1 MEVLA
6 PPVLRDPVLRAVLLG
21 ASNLVL
27 ALPGLIDDL
36 RRAAGGPVEVLA
48 ACGHGRS
55 YGRWSRLLFIRYL
68 PGITECG
75 LWADLERR
83 PPLPTV
89 ALLTDVGN
97 DLGYGEMP
105 ETVAGW
111 IETCLVRLARQ
122 DARTTCTFLPLCSLE
137 KLSSFR
143 YYTARSILFPGRRVS
158 RQALLER
165 ARELDRHLHR
175 LAREHAARTVEPE
188 ASWYGID
195 PIHVR
200 RRWRR
205 RVWDLILA
213 QWSLRRP
220 PGRSTPV
227 RLPLCGAAEMR
238 LFGLPRRHAQPAC
251 RLTDGTTVALY

>member
-1 MEVLA
+1 M
-6 PPVLRDPVLRAVLLG
+6 LLG

-55 YGRWSRLLFIRYL
+55 YGRWSRLLFIRRL
-68 PGITECG
+68 PGIISCG
-75 LWADLERR
+75 LWDDLASR
-83 PPLPTV
+83 PPRPTI

-111 IETCLVRLARQ
+111 LETCLARLARH
-122 DARTTCTFLPLCSLE
+122 DAATVCTFMPLCSLE
-137 KLSSFR
+137 KLSVFR
-143 YYTARSILFPGRRVS
+143 YYAARSILFPGRRVS
-158 RQALLER
+158 RPALLER
-165 ARELDRHLHR
+165 ARELDWHLRR
-175 LAREHAARTVEPE
+175 LAREHEARTVEPE
-188 ASWYGID
+188 APWYGID

-213 QWSLRRP
+213 QWSLQRP

-227 RLPLCGAAEMR
+227 RLPLLGAAELR

-251 RLTDGTTVALY
+251 RLADGTTVALY

>member
-1 MEVLA
+1 VAVLT
-6 PPVLRDPVLRAVLLG
+6 PPVLRAVVLG
-21 ASNLVL
+21 ASNLIL
-27 ALPGLIDDL
+27 ALPDLIDDL

-55 YGRWSRLLFIRYL
+55 YGRWSRLLFIRRL
-68 PGITECG
+68 PGITACG
-75 LWADLERR
+75 LWADLDSR
-83 PPLPTV
+83 PPLPTI
-89 ALLTDVGN
+89 ALVTDVGN

-111 IETCLVRLARQ
+111 IETCLVRLDRHGAS
-122 DARTTCTFLPLCSLE
+122 TVCTFLPLCSLE
-137 KLSSFR
+137 KISAFR
-143 YYTARSILFPGRRVS
+143 YYAARSILFPGRRVS
-158 RQALLER
+158 RPALLER

-175 LAREHAARTVEPE
+175 LAREHEARTVEPD

-227 RLPLCGAAEMR
+227 RLPLLGAAEMR

-251 RLTDGTTVALY
+251 RLADGTTVALY

>member
-1 MEVLA
+1 MAAVA
-6 PPVLRDPVLRAVLLG
+6 PPVLRAVLLG
-21 ASNLVL
+21 ASNLVF
-27 ALPGLIDDL
+27 ALPVLIDDL

-55 YGRWSRLLFIRYL
+55 YGRWSRLLFLRHL

-75 LWADLERR
+75 LWPALEGR

-89 ALLTDVGN
+89 ALVTDVGN

-105 ETVAGW
+105 ETVAAW
-111 IETCLVRLARQ
+111 IETCLVRLAGQ
-122 DARTTCTFLPLCSLE
+122 SAATVCTFLPLVSLE
-137 KLSSFR
+137 KLSAFR

-158 RQALLER
+158 RPALLER

-175 LAREHAARTVEPE
+175 LAGTHGARTIEPQ

-200 RRWRR
+200 RRLRR
-205 RVWDLILA
+205 RAWDLIFA
-213 QWSLRRP
+213 EWSLPRPELERR
-220 PGRSTPV
+220 TPV
-227 RLPLCGAAEMR
+227 RLPLFGAAEMR

>member
-1 MEVLA
+1 M
-6 PPVLRDPVLRAVLLG
+6 LLG

-55 YGRWSRLLFIRYL
+55 YGRWSRLLFVRYL
-68 PGITECG
+68 PGITACG

-89 ALLTDVGN
+89 ALMTDVGN
-97 DLGYGEMP
+97 DLGYGETP
-105 ETVAGW
+105 ETVAAW
-111 IETCLVRLARQ
+111 VETCLVRLAGQ
-122 DARTTCTFLPLCSLE
+122 GATTVCTFLPLCSLE
-137 KLSSFR
+137 KLSAFR
-143 YYTARSILFPGRRVS
+143 YYAARSILFPGRRVS
-158 RQALLER
+158 RRALLER
-165 ARELDRHLHR
+165 ACKLDQLLRHLAGKH
-175 LAREHAARTVEPE
+175 EARTIEPQ
-188 ASWYGID
+188 AAWYGID

-220 PGRSTPV
+220 HPERSTPV
-227 RLPLCGAAEMR
+227 RLPLFGAAEMR
-238 LFGLPRRHAQPAC
+238 LFGLPRRHAQPVC
-251 RLTDGTTVALY
+251 RLPDGTTVALY